1 MRRNLGDGWQN
12 QPCQDVDRYKS
23 CDIISSMKP
32 DMIGYIA
39 ATLTTVS
46 FVPQVIKTWKSKHA
60 NDVSL
65 LMYCIFTAGI
75 IMWLIY
81 GIWAQAWPVAAANAV
96 TLVLAGLIL
105 IMKLK
110 WG

>member
-1 MRRNLGDGWQN
+1 MITRA
-12 QPCQDVDRYKS
+12 
-23 CDIISSMKP
+23 MKP
-32 DMIGYIA
+32 DFIGYIA
-39 ATLTTVS
+39 ATLTTIS
-46 FVPQVIKTWKSKHA
+46 FVPQVLKTWRSKHA

-65 LMYCIFTAGI
+65 WMYCIFTAGI
-75 IMWLIY
+75 VMWLIY

-96 TLVLAGLIL
+96 TLILSGLIL

>member
-1 MRRNLGDGWQN
+1 MT
-12 QPCQDVDRYKS
+12 P
-23 CDIISSMKP
+23 DI
-32 DMIGYIA
+32 IGYIA

-46 FVPQVIKTWKSKHA
+46 FVPQVLKTWKSKHA

-81 GIWAQAWPVAAANAV
+81 GIWSQAWPVAAANAV